1 MKPMFKSFF
10 EHSFQFISNRFPV
23 HFLWQSH
30 KISNCI
36 RWIMYAQIVCFFSH
50 FSYFHFIWTIVG
62 NAIWRNFWSR
72 SILDLFMA
80 IFLCL
85 KNMLINSCTHSLSNV
100 YNTHVIW
107 IRSVVCNKAKLV
119 TTNLWVCILVSISYN
134 FVIRFFFVFVKHA
147 YHL

>member
-1 MKPMFKSFF
+1 MNIHFNLFQIGFPCIFMTISQNIKLYTLNHVCANRLFFLSLLLFSFHLDDCWQRYMTKFLIALYFRFVYGNFPLFKKYAYKYKFV
-10 EHSFQFISNRFPV
+10 HTFI
-23 HFLWQSH
+23 
-30 KISNCI
+30 
-36 RWIMYAQIVCFFSH
+36 
-50 FSYFHFIWTIVG
+50 
-62 NAIWRNFWSR
+62 
-72 SILDLFMA
+72 
-80 IFLCL
+80 
-85 KNMLINSCTHSLSNV
+85 V

>member
-1 MKPMFKSFF
+1 MNIHFNLFQIGFPCIFMTISQNIKLYTLNHVCANRLFFLSLLLFSFHLDDCWQRYMTKFLIALYFRFVYGNFPLFKKYAYKFV
-10 EHSFQFISNRFPV
+10 HTFI
-23 HFLWQSH
+23 
-30 KISNCI
+30 
-36 RWIMYAQIVCFFSH
+36 
-50 FSYFHFIWTIVG
+50 
-62 NAIWRNFWSR
+62 
-72 SILDLFMA
+72 
-80 IFLCL
+80 
-85 KNMLINSCTHSLSNV
+85 V